1 MEQEKEQVSVE
12 LQLLNAKNSGAY
24 NLTPAGQMFNQFA
37 IMQRMGQMY
46 SSSTIVPDAY
56 SQKMTLETSEDGKQ
70 NWVSK
75 NPAALGNCI
84 IAIDMAQRMGA
95 NPIMVMQNL
104 YIVHGNP
111 SFSSKFLVATINASK
126 HFSPLDY
133 EFKGTQGQDDW
144 GCRVVAYDIND
155 RERKYPKYGD
165 FVDIKM
171 AKDEGWY
178 AKSGSKWKTM
188 PALMLRYRAA
198 AFWQRVYCPEISM
211 GLITKEEYED
221 AEVVYDEKPRK
232 SLLNIAAEQ
241 AGVAEPTPTD
251 AKEPEIATQTPSN
264 GESSQSNTNTQTQ
277 EQKPSQDAKERKTL
291 L

>member
-24 NLTPAGQMFNQFA
+24 NLTPAGQMYNQFVV
-37 IMQRMGQMY
+37 MQRMGQMY
-46 SSSTIVPDAY
+46 AGSTIVPDRF
-56 SQKMTLETSEDGKQ
+56 KTNIGDC
-70 NWVSK
+70 V
-75 NPAALGNCI
+75 

-104 YIVHGNP
+104 YVVYGNP
-111 SFSSKFLVATINASK
+111 SFSSKFLVATINASGK
-126 HFSPLDY
+126 YSTLDY

-144 GCRVVAYDIND
+144 GCRVVAFDIND
-155 RERKYPKYGD
+155 KEHKHPKCGD
-165 FVDIKM
+165 YVDIKM

-178 AKSGSKWKTM
+178 GKNGSKWKTM

-221 AEVVYDEKPRK
+221 VEEVFEEKPRK